1 MRAIIHTVKING
13 REVDCLFKFTHKDI
27 KLAKAEVEK
36 VRLETGD
43 MTMRLDE
50 ADMID
55 TIGD

>member
-1 MRAIIHTVKING
+1 MRAIIHTAKING
-13 REVDCLFKFTHKDI
+13 REVDCLYKFTYKDI
-27 KLAKAEVEK
+27 ELAKAEVER

-43 MTMRLDE
+43 ITMRLDE